1 VLDDPAEVTSAGS
14 DEPRSRAHPRQLAS
28 GLRTRGGAAVDR
40 QRDWLARQDAST
52 RPGVAIGWWS
62 RYRAIDG
69 PLQSL
74 LLTAYVF
81 LAILPAMLVLAEYV
95 DRDPASLA
103 NHMVH
108 RYGLTGSAARQLREI
123 LISDRTHELGSALFA
138 IVAALF
144 FGLGFGRVIQ
154 QIYARAWR
162 IEVQERFSDQ
172 GRYAGALLVL
182 FGMIALLEIQSK
194 ELAGH
199 GFWAGAA
206 LAPVWVL
213 VLTLFYVWAP
223 WMLTH
228 KQLSARAL
236 VPGAALTALGLVAL
250 MYISTVAMPTW
261 VDLYASDYAGLGVVM
276 ALFFWFGL
284 NSTVIV
290 IAASLS
296 PVLAERRQ
304 LHGLG
309 PAVEDE

>member
-1 VLDDPAEVTSAGS
+1 V
-14 DEPRSRAHPRQLAS
+14 
-28 GLRTRGGAAVDR
+28 
-40 QRDWLARQDAST
+40 ARQDPST

-62 RYRAIDG
+62 RYRGIDG

-74 LLTAYVF
+74 LLTTYVF

-95 DRDPASLA
+95 DRNPASLA
-103 NHMVH
+103 NHMIS
-108 RYGLTGSAARQLREI
+108 RYGLTGSAANQLRDI
-123 LISDRTHELGSALFA
+123 LISGRTHELGSALFA

-162 IEVQERFSDQ
+162 IDVQETLSDQ
-172 GRYAGALLVL
+172 LRFAGALLVL
-182 FGMIALLEIQSK
+182 FGLIVLLEVQTK
-194 ELAGH
+194 ELSGH
-199 GFWAGAA
+199 SFWAGAA
-206 LAPVWVL
+206 LAPFWVIAL
-213 VLTLFYVWAP
+213 ALFFVWAP

-236 VPGAALTALGLVAL
+236 IPGATVTALGLVAL
-250 MYISTVAMPTW
+250 MYVSTVAMPTW
-261 VDLYASDYAGLGVVM
+261 VDFYATDYAGLGVVM

-296 PVLAERRQ
+296 PVLAERRE
-304 LHGLG
+304 LLGLG
-309 PAVEDE
+309 PRVEEH